1 LDAPFDRDW
10 PWVQSG
16 FFTLHTLV
24 MMMKMHSY
32 TSLNGSLSIK
42 LQRRKYLKEY
52 LPKWIAEHH
61 NGEGSP
67 HMPTSPSLSDMTDD
81 ASIVSEASSQSEK
94 DYRGYSETDAVELRA
109 MEDELELIEED
120 LVHGKTVFPNNITL
134 MNYLDYL
141 LVPSLVYWMEY
152 PRTDR

>member
-1 LDAPFDRDW
+1 
-10 PWVQSG
+10 
-16 FFTLHTLV
+16 

-32 TSLNGSLSIK
+32 TSLNGDLTLK
-42 LQRRKYLKEY
+42 LQRLKYLKKHI
-52 LPKWIAEHH
+52 PKWIAEHH
-61 NGEGSP
+61 NGDGSP
-67 HMPTSPSLSDMTDD
+67 QIPTSPSLSDIADD
-81 ASIVSEASSQSEK
+81 TSSIASEISNHSEK
-94 DYRGYSETDAVELRA
+94 EYRGYSEEDAAQLRA
-109 MEDELELIEED
+109 MESEVEFIEED